1 MVVAA
6 LILFVWELLGLPGKP
21 GGDALWLLSFVGIG
35 VLATLFDRRHKR
47 IQKRADDICDALLDS
62 KHEPLGRALALLE
75 ADLPPWVAFHRQSRL
90 AIAIAIAS
98 RSAARGDWAD
108 CSAWCKAI
116 EEDRDFQRLQRKIG
130 PRFRLALL
138 RLSARAAAAGGD
150 LEACNEVLKRSD
162 AAEFPRE
169 ARTMAFARLRSQ
181 DESPAIEPEVRE
193 MLAEGARLGSITE
206 RFVAAFVLEQQQGAY
221 RGSEAIVWE
230 EVDAFARSKEAA
242 LLSAH
247 WPDLERFRKNRCA
260 VGGLALGE
268 GR

>member
-1 MVVAA
+1 MGLVTVLEGRHMRIQQHAADIYDAVLGSEGEAIVRPLA
-6 LILFVWELLGLPGKP
+6 LIEAELFPGMAYNRKTGLEV
-21 GGDALWLLSFVGIG
+21 AIVIVCLS
-35 VLATLFDRRHKR
+35 
-47 IQKRADDICDALLDS
+47 
-62 KHEPLGRALALLE
+62 
-75 ADLPPWVAFHRQSRL
+75 
-90 AIAIAIAS
+90 
-98 RSAARGDWAD
+98 SAQGEWAD

-150 LEACNEVLKRSD
+150 LEACSEVLKRSD

-193 MLAEGARLGSITE
+193 MLVEGARLGSITE
-206 RFVAAFVLEQQQGAY
+206 RFVAAFVLEHQQNAY
-221 RGSEAIVWE
+221 RGSEDIIWE
-230 EVDAFARSKEAA
+230 EIDAFARSKEAA

-260 VGGLALGE
+260 VGGLDLGE